1 MQQAVYKTQNEG
13 HFGLGY
19 EKYTHF
25 TSPIRRYPDL
35 IIHRLM
41 KSVIEHKNQI
51 MKSNQIKKIK
61 KSFVYESEALE
72 GMGEQLS
79 SAERRADEAVFY
91 FLDWAKCEFMEDKVG
106 SKFSGSISAVTSF
119 GFFVHL
125 DSFPIEGLVHVRSLK
140 DDYFYFEE
148 SDLTLVGQETN
159 SSFGIGDSV
168 LVKLSAVKVD
178 EGKIDLELIKHNPL
192 DRRRPEVSKQII
204 KRTKLRGD

>member
-1 MQQAVYKTQNEG
+1 
-13 HFGLGY
+13 
-19 EKYTHF
+19 
-25 TSPIRRYPDL
+25 
-35 IIHRLM
+35 
-41 KSVIEHKNQI
+41 
-51 MKSNQIKKIK
+51 
-61 KSFVYESEALE
+61 
-72 GMGEQLS
+72 MGAQLS

-140 DDYFYFEE
+140 DDYFFFVE

-178 EGKIDLELIKHNPL
+178 EGKIDLELIKHDPL
-192 DRRRPEVSKQII
+192 DRRRSRDVNKRII